1 MPYFLAAAI
10 TTFKEGSDRQQQK
23 RPIDN
28 SKRAER
34 STGLLTTARNGL
46 YTKQGIRPYS
56 ANNQFGAYMNF
67 FLVLIAASLISGM
80 VWFVADGWDQRH
92 GTTERILAMRTRN
105 RALLEERAMYHEVA
119 VESIMIAD
127 GIVACA
133 KTTFAI
139 ILLWLII

>member
-1 MPYFLAAAI
+1 
-10 TTFKEGSDRQQQK
+10 
-23 RPIDN
+23 
-28 SKRAER
+28 
-34 STGLLTTARNGL
+34 
-46 YTKQGIRPYS
+46 
-56 ANNQFGAYMNF
+56 MNF
-67 FLVLIAASLISGM
+67 FLVLIAAILISGM

-92 GTTERILAMRTRN
+92 GTTERILTMRTRN